1 MAILIYLII
10 HYSNTYFS
18 FFFFFQFLI
27 RKVRNC
33 ENFCF
38 SNYYILHANISI
50 FLLDIL
56 KPNFLQIFAFENSR
70 HFESLYF
77 DRIPLPTHWSSNWI
91 ENALIFACRFGA
103 RINGH
108 VGYVSRNAEV
118 SRTAASETHIKAV
131 DKRKGALIVRRSS
144 IHEVAGYGYTYV
156 LRCAYT
162 DPCVHVPTH
171 AMRLLTCA
179 RVVYVCY
186 HQHGRKRVL
195 PCVVTAHVHVHTME
209 WFRGRENSPDL
220 PQVPARMSR

>member
-1 MAILIYLII
+1 MWKFLFLQLL
-10 HYSNTYFS
+10 YFAYKHFHLS
-18 FFFFFQFLI
+18 SRHTKTKFSTNFRL
-27 RKVRNC
+27 RKF
-33 ENFCF
+33 ET
-38 SNYYILHANISI
+38 LWISI
-50 FLLDIL
+50 FRSH
-56 KPNFLQIFAFENSR
+56 PSSQ
-70 HFESLYF
+70 
-77 DRIPLPTHWSSNWI
+77 THWSSNWI

>member
-1 MAILIYLII
+1 MQIRV
-10 HYSNTYFS
+10 
-18 FFFFFQFLI
+18 FFFFRILILYSKSKKLRKFLFPIKNFHFPTRRAKNQIFHKFSLTKI
-27 RKVRNC
+27 RYTL
-33 ENFCF
+33 NF
-38 SNYYILHANISI
+38 HISI
-50 FLLDIL
+50 ATLL
-56 KPNFLQIFAFENSR
+56 P
-70 HFESLYF
+70 
-77 DRIPLPTHWSSNWI
+77 RIPPLPHPSIFPASNWT
-91 ENALIFACRFGA
+91 ENALIFACRFDA

-195 PCVVTAHVHVHTME
+195 PCVVTAHTHVHNDGMVSGSGE
-209 WFRGRENSPDL
+209 
-220 PQVPARMSR
+220 

>member
-1 MAILIYLII
+1 M
-10 HYSNTYFS
+10 
-18 FFFFFQFLI
+18 
-27 RKVRNC
+27 
-33 ENFCF
+33 
-38 SNYYILHANISI
+38 
-50 FLLDIL
+50 
-56 KPNFLQIFAFENSR
+56 
-70 HFESLYF
+70 
-77 DRIPLPTHWSSNWI
+77 
-91 ENALIFACRFGA
+91 
-103 RINGH
+103 
-108 VGYVSRNAEV
+108 SRNAEV